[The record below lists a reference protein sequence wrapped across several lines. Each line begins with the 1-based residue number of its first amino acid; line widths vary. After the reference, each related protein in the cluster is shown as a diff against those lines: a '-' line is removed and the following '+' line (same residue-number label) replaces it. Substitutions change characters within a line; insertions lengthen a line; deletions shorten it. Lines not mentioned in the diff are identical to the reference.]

1 MKRLLSTARLL
12 LLLVCGLSILGFS
25 GCATNDDGD
34 NASVRP
40 WNAPKNW
47 EGGLPSGLMEGR

>member
-1 MKRLLSTARLL
+1 MKRFLANPRPLLILL
-12 LLLVCGLSILGFS
+12 LGAVIAGFC
-25 GCATNDDGD
+25 GCASMDDSE

>member
-1 MKRLLSTARLL
+1 MKRLFTTVRLF
-12 LLLVCGLSILGFS
+12 LLLVSGLVVLGFT
-25 GCATNDDGD
+25 GCASTDDAD
-34 NASVRP
+34 NASLRP

>member
-1 MKRLLSTARLL
+1 MKRLCSTAGLFLL
-12 LLLVCGLSILGFS
+12 LLCGLILGFT
-25 GCATNDDGD
+25 GCATSDDSE

>member
-1 MKRLLSTARLL
+1 MKRLFSTARLF
-12 LLLVCGLSILGFS
+12 LLLVCGIAVLGFS
-25 GCATNDDGD
+25 GCSTTDDAD